1 MHRITETD
9 PDIIYAEWKK
19 DLKKTYYLN
28 SNFDLEL
35 GNIPLERYEKFA
47 DEMTCLFLS
56 AVDARDSVVVNITPH
71 KFYYEYLKQIG
82 IEYASIAGDS
92 DIEREGLAW
101 GMNSK
106 SLNILESYNC
116 ICDFPDETI
125 VKKINSRK
133 YSNDIC
139 RKLNYP
145 HGKCA
150 DNYEELLDIAAKSS
164 FPFVAKTEFG
174 SSASGFIHVKKSEDI
189 KKLNKGLNYFN
200 FGISFIIEPW
210 RERVEDYSAGFF
222 LSKNG
227 EMTDFNVRK
236 LFSTDRG
243 QFDALI
249 TGLEIDEKLFN
260 EMHDAAIKIS
270 ESLVS
275 EGYFGHVSFDAYT
288 FRDGEGISMNPVSE
302 INARMTMA
310 DIARFM
316 AEKTSS
322 RISSIKFV
330 KGKHLERF
338 KCESD
343 IISCFGDEAYSAE
356 RGKGIIL
363 MSPLYYEK
371 NGLKHLTERA
381 LFCALSDTEKEAQI
395 FLNKI
400 SSLEWHRC

>member
-1 MHRITETD
+1 MHRITEFD
-9 PDIIYAEWKK
+9 PDNIYAEWKT

-28 SNFDLEL
+28 SSFDLEL
-35 GNIPLERYEKFA
+35 GNIPLDRYEKFA
-47 DEMTCLFLS
+47 DEMTCLFLP
-56 AVDARDSVVVNITPH
+56 AIDADDSVIVNITPLPS
-71 KFYYEYLKQIG
+71 YYEYFKKIG
-82 IEYASIAGDS
+82 IECASIAEHS
-92 DIEREGLAW
+92 SEQREGLVW

-106 SLNILESYNC
+106 SQMILESYNC
-116 ICDFPDETI
+116 FCDFPDEVI

-139 RKLNYP
+139 RTLNYP
-145 HGKCA
+145 YGKCA

-189 KKLNKGLNYFN
+189 KKLNKAVNYFN
-200 FGISFIIEPW
+200 LGFSFIIEPW
-210 RERVEDYSAGFF
+210 RNRIDDFSAGFF
-222 LSKNG
+222 LSKKG

-236 LFSTDRG
+236 LFCAERG

-249 TGLEIDEKLFN
+249 TGSEIDEKIIN

-270 ESLVS
+270 EKLVS
-275 EGYFGHVSFDAYT
+275 DGYFGNVSFDAYT
-288 FRDGEGISMNPVSE
+288 FHDGEGISLNPVSE

-316 AEKTSS
+316 AKKTSAK
-322 RISSIKFV
+322 ISLIKFV
-330 KGKHLERF
+330 KGKHLEKF

-343 IISCFGDEAYSAE
+343 VISCFGDEAYSAE

-371 NGLKHLTERA
+371 KGIKFLTERA
-381 LFCALSDTEKEAQI
+381 LFCVLSDTEKEAVNY
-395 FLNKI
+395 LKKI
-400 SSLEWHRC
+400 SSLEWHRF

>member
-56 AVDARDSVVVNITPH
+56 AVDARDSAVVNITPH

-174 SSASGFIHVKKSEDI
+174 SSASGFIHVKK
-189 KKLNKGLNYFN
+189 
-200 FGISFIIEPW
+200 
-210 RERVEDYSAGFF
+210 
-222 LSKNG
+222 
-227 EMTDFNVRK
+227 
-236 LFSTDRG
+236 
-243 QFDALI
+243 
-249 TGLEIDEKLFN
+249 
-260 EMHDAAIKIS
+260 
-270 ESLVS
+270 
-275 EGYFGHVSFDAYT
+275 
-288 FRDGEGISMNPVSE
+288 
-302 INARMTMA
+302 
-310 DIARFM
+310 
-316 AEKTSS
+316 
-322 RISSIKFV
+322 
-330 KGKHLERF
+330 
-338 KCESD
+338 
-343 IISCFGDEAYSAE
+343 
-356 RGKGIIL
+356 
-363 MSPLYYEK
+363 
-371 NGLKHLTERA
+371 
-381 LFCALSDTEKEAQI
+381 
-395 FLNKI
+395 
-400 SSLEWHRC
+400 